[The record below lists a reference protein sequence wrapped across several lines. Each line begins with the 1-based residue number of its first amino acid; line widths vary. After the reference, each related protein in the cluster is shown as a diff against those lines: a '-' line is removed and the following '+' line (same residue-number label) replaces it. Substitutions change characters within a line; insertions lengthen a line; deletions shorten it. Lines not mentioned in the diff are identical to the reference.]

1 MKTDTTGRPITLLVG
16 ALGGEGGGVLVE
28 WLVSTAAACGFAA
41 QSTSIPGVA
50 QRTGSTTYYLEVYPL
65 PLAELNGK
73 RPVFSLYPV
82 PGALDVLVSSELL
95 ETVRQ
100 IDAGMVSPE
109 RTQVLTSTSRTLTTA
124 EKMQLGDGRSDS
136 RQLLEL
142 VEKFSRSC
150 HAFDMAVVARDA
162 GTVVSAV
169 LMGAIAGSG
178 VLPFAREAFENT
190 IRGSGR
196 GVEAS
201 LKGFARAFDLVRGGQ
216 PFEIKRSE
224 VPEFPAVAVPPS
236 INTTFPHEVHDV
248 VALGHARVSDYQDRR
263 YAHLYL
269 ERLMRVL
276 EAEKTAAP
284 GGRQDFAVTRETA
297 RYLALWMAFDD
308 LVRVADLK
316 SRASR
321 MMRIRGET
329 AAAPDELLRVYDFF
343 KPGVPELAGLLPDRI
358 ARVFVRWDARWRAL
372 GKQPWSLPLK
382 VGAHSVFGY
391 ATLRVLANLK
401 WLRKRSQRYAQEQ
414 ALIERWLDAIV
425 SGLQSGWQVGL
436 EVAQCGRMIKGYGST
451 NERGKEN
458 LLHVMDHLMHMAF
471 ESATLRANAIRDART
486 AALADD
492 SGKSLDRALASL
504 GAPARPVKA
513 QPVMWVKK
521 AQRSAHS
528 NKGSGASTRAAG
540 NSE

>member
-1 MKTDTTGRPITLLVG
+1 MTDTTGRPITLLVG
-16 ALGGEGGGVLVE
+16 ALGGEGGGVLAE

-100 IDAGMVSPE
+100 ISAGMVSPE

-136 RQLLEL
+136 GQLLQL
-142 VEKFSRSC
+142 VDQFSRSC
-150 HAFDMAVVARDA
+150 HAFDMAEVARDA

-178 VLPFAREAFENT
+178 VLPFPREAFENT

-201 LKGFARAFDLVRGGQ
+201 LKGFARAFDLVRSGQ
-216 PFEIKRSE
+216 PVQTLRAQARG
-224 VPEFPAVAVPPS
+224 FPAVAVPPS
-236 INTTFPHEVHDV
+236 INTAFPREVHDV
-248 VALGHARVSDYQDRR
+248 VALGHARVSDYQDQR
-263 YAHLYL
+263 YANLYL
-269 ERLMRVL
+269 ARLMRIL
-276 EAEKTAAP
+276 EAEKAAAP
-284 GGRQDFAVTRETA
+284 GGRQDFAVTQETA

-308 LVRVADLK
+308 IVRVADLK

-321 MMRIRGET
+321 MARIRGET

-343 KPGVPELAGLLPDRI
+343 KPGVPELAGLLPERI
-358 ARVFVRWDARWRAL
+358 ARAIVRRDARRRAL

-382 VGAHSVFGY
+382 VGTHSVFGY
-391 ATLRVLANLK
+391 LSLRVLANLK
-401 WLRKRSQRYAQEQ
+401 WLRKRSQRYAHEQ

-425 SGLQSGWQVGL
+425 SGLQSGWQVGF
-436 EVAQCGRMIKGYGST
+436 EVAQCGRLIKGYGST

-458 LLHVMDHLMHMAF
+458 LLHVLDHLMLMAF
-471 ESATLRANAIRDART
+471 DSATLRANAIRDARA
-486 AALADD
+486 AALTDD
-492 SGKSLDRALASL
+492 SGKSLDRTLAGL
-504 GAPARPVKA
+504 GAPARPIKA
-513 QPVMWVKK
+513 QPVMWMKK
-521 AQRSAHS
+521 KPRSS
-528 NKGSGASTRAAG
+528 PLTKRSGASTRAAG
-540 NSE
+540 NGE